1 MQSKN
6 NSHKK
11 SGKGKNNFRNISML
25 LLVMGVVAVSGC
37 IANFGG
43 SGGSAFLGS
52 GIEITDFSS
61 SVSDVSDCDKSVRLS
76 LDMENK
82 GGKSIAAKEVLGCLI
97 GKNFPG
103 TTTQQ
108 MWSIDAGTQVCQLIE
123 KKIDAP
129 DPLRNIPGG
138 AASFKWTAYS
148 PFVPFP
154 LVRDDGFTGRIFYK
168 YSSRTSATVYVVS
181 EGELATMKQTGK
193 SPPTSAEIDKT
204 ASPVDIAIDVNQ
216 PIVGA
221 NGDTFTLKVT
231 LTNVGGGTV
240 FGDPSTTIF
249 AAGNSVPLV
258 SEDSLNKITIVVD
271 TPLDAGT
278 TAGYCKTDLSNVEL
292 RKGST
297 VIIPCDIK
305 INKPITSLQS
315 YPILLTASYGY
326 FVDSS
331 QVPIQVGGKK
341 NQVNTA
347 CLK

>member
-1 MQSKN
+1 MRKMSKTR
-6 NSHKK
+6 SKK
-11 SGKGKNNFRNISML
+11 ISVKNLFLFISIL
-25 LLVMGVVAVSGC
+25 AVVAVSGC
-37 IANFGG
+37 IFGG
-43 SGGSAFLGS
+43 GGTTVLGN
-52 GIEITDFSS
+52 GIEIIDFSS
-61 SVSDVSDCDKSVRLS
+61 SQTEATDCDKSVRMN

-82 GGKSIAAKEVLGCLI
+82 GGKSIQSGDLLACLV

-103 TTTQQ
+103 KTSEQ
-108 MWSIDAGTQVCQLIE
+108 MWAVDSTTPVCQSIK

-154 LVRDDGFTGRIFYK
+154 LVRDDGFTGRVFYK
-168 YSSRTSATVYVVS
+168 YSSRTSATVYVIS

-193 SPPTSAEIDKT
+193 SVPSSAEIDKT

-221 NGDTFTLKVT
+221 KDDTFTLKVT

-240 FGDPSTTIF
+240 FDQSKVLF
-249 AAGNSVPLV
+249 ADGNSVPLV
-258 SEDSLNKITIVVD
+258 SEDDLNKITIDVS
-271 TPLDAGT
+271 TPLDAVSTG
-278 TAGYCKTDLSNVEL
+278 AGFCSADLKNVEL

-305 INKPITSLQS
+305 INKDITSLQS

-331 QVPIQVGGKK
+331 QIPIQVGGKK
-341 NQVNTA
+341 GKVSTD
-347 CLK
+347 CTKVSP